1 MSSCR
6 QVSSSRRPGTMNHL
20 RLTASDV
27 PRAEAFY
34 TPILEFME
42 YRLVQRNDAHLAWSA
57 ASPFGLKWIIV
68 TAAHAERFNRD
79 HDRYSPGLHHF
90 AWNARQPR

>member
-1 MSSCR
+1 M
-6 QVSSSRRPGTMNHL
+6 

-34 TPILEFME
+34 TPILEFMR
-42 YRLVQRNDAHLAWSA
+42 YRLVPRNDARLAWSA
-57 ASPFGLKWIIV
+57 ASPFGLQWIIV

-90 AWNARQPR
+90 ASNAGQPR